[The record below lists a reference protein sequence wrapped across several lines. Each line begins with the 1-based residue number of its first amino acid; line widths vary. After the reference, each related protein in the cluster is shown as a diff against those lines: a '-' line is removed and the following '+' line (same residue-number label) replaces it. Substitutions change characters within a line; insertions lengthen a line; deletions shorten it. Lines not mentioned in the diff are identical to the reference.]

1 MTLRSIALQSQKF
14 VTDNSPTILT
24 AIGVTGT
31 VTTAYL
37 TGKATF
43 KAAKIINEEQFKTNI
58 HNGVQKPLSD
68 KDKFKLVWTLYI
80 PAAGVG
86 TLSCAAIIG
95 ANRIGVRRAA
105 AMAAAYSISERAFE
119 EYREKVVEKLGKNK
133 DREVRDDIAQD
144 HVNANPPNTKN
155 VVVTGKGK
163 ELFYDKWCGRYFE
176 STMQEVKKAQND
188 LNYKLLNGGFGYA
201 SLNDFYRI
209 LGIDTIRD
217 GEDLGWDTT
226 KPLEIMF
233 TTTISDDERPAFV
246 MDFRVAPVRE
256 YFRAH

>member
-1 MTLRSIALQSQKF
+1 MTLRSVALQSQKF

-43 KAAKIINEEQFKTNI
+43 KAAKVIQEEQFKTNL
-58 HNGVQKPLSD
+58 HNNHHEKLSD
-68 KDKFKLVWTLYI
+68 KEKFKLVWTLYI
-80 PAAGVG
+80 PPAGVG
-86 TLSCAAIIG
+86 ALSCAAIIG

-105 AMAAAYSISERAFE
+105 AMAAAYSVSERAFE
-119 EYREKVVEKLGKNK
+119 EYRNKVVEKLGKNK
-133 DREVRDDIAQD
+133 DREVRDDLAQD
-144 HVNANPPNTKN
+144 RVNANPPTTKN

-163 ELFYDKWCGRYFE
+163 ELFYDTWTGRYFE
-176 STMQEVKKAQND
+176 STMQDVKSAQNA
-188 LNYKLLNGGFGYA
+188 LNYKLLNGGFGYQ

-209 LGIDTIRD
+209 LGVDTIKD
-217 GEDLGWDTT
+217 GEDVGWDTK
-226 KPLEIMF
+226 KPLEITF

-256 YFRAH
+256 YFRTH